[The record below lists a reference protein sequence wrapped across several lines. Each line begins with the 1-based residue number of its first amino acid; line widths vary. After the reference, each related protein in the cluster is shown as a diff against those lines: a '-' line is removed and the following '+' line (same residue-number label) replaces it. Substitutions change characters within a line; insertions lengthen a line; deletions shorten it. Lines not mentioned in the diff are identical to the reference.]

1 MRTRN
6 PFAAIALA
14 LVSACAAG
22 PNYTPPSM
30 GVSSEYAHANAGTF
44 DALEFD
50 TEWWLILNDPMLDAL
65 IGQAMRENHDLRIA
79 QANVAASRAFL
90 SEGRLDRYPIVTAQ
104 ASVNRQQAS
113 TASIGGIGSAADR
126 TNTFYDAGLDAT
138 WELDFFGRV
147 RRSNQALAADFEA
160 AVADRRAVFVIVA
173 AEVARTYIE
182 LRGGQYRLQVA
193 RSNAAN
199 QQKTY
204 ELTQALLDGGRG
216 TDLDLAR
223 AQAQLEFTRATIP
236 PLESEATTAMHRLAV
251 LTGREPAALLDELGA
266 AVSLPVLPQ
275 RLPVGDPAIL
285 LRRRPDVAAAERR
298 LAAATARVGVAT
310 ADLFP
315 RVSLIGSAGYL
326 STERSAFGDS
336 NSESTA
342 IGPFLSWSAFDLGR
356 VRARIGA
363 AEAATGAQLAAYEQT
378 VLTVLEET
386 ENALVRYARNRQR
399 LASLE
404 IAAQASGKAANLAN
418 IRYRNGV
425 DSFLNV
431 LDAEARL
438 LEAQDALAQSETDT
452 GLAFVALYKA
462 LGGGWESYE
471 DSAVTK

>member
-6 PFAAIALA
+6 AFVAIALSLA
-14 LVSACAAG
+14 SGCAVG
-22 PNYTPPSM
+22 PDYTPPSM
-30 GVSSEYAHANAGTF
+30 DVSSEYAHAQAGTF
-44 DALEFD
+44 DAIEFD
-50 TEWWLILNDPMLDAL
+50 TEWWLILNDPMLDTL
-65 IGQAMRENHDLRIA
+65 IKQAIRENHDLRIA

-90 SEGRLDRYPIVTAQ
+90 SEGRLERYPIVTAQ
-104 ASVNRQQAS
+104 ASVNRQQTSNAS
-113 TASIGGIGSAADR
+113 FGSGADR
-126 TNTFYDAGLDAT
+126 TNTFYDASLDAT

-160 AVADRRAVFVIVA
+160 TVADRRNVFVIVA

-199 QQKTY
+199 QESTY
-204 ELTQALLDGGRG
+204 RLTQALLDGGRG

-236 PLESEATTAMHRLAV
+236 PLESVSTTAMHRLAV
-251 LTGREPAALLDELGA
+251 LTGKEPAALLDELGA
-266 AVSLPVLPQ
+266 AASLPVLPQ
-275 RLPVGDPAIL
+275 RLLVGDPAVL

-298 LAAATARVGVAT
+298 LAAATARIGVAT

-326 STERSAFGDS
+326 STERSTFADS
-336 NSESTA
+336 NSKSTA

-356 VRARIGA
+356 VRARIGV
-363 AEAATGAQLAAYEQT
+363 AEAATEAQLAAYEQT
-378 VLTVLEET
+378 VLMALEET

-404 IAAQASGKAANLAN
+404 IAAQASATAANLAN

-425 DSFLNV
+425 DSFLTV

-462 LGGGWESYE
+462 LGGGWETYE
-471 DSAVTK
+471 NSAVTK